1 MAPAKMEDVS
11 MEVILREDVDKLGR
25 RGEVVKVTEG
35 YGRNFLL
42 PRGLALAVNEAN
54 KAMIA
59 KERKSHEARMA
70 KEKAEFQAVADR
82 INGIRFVAP
91 RKVGENDILYGSVTS
106 GDIADFLKGKG
117 VEIDKRKVQLEEPI
131 KKLGEHEVQVKLH
144 PEVTARLKVLVT
156 KEG

>member
-1 MAPAKMEDVS
+1 

-42 PRGLALAVNEAN
+42 PRGLALLVNEAN

-59 KERKSHEARMA
+59 KERKSHELRMA

-91 RKVGENDILYGSVTS
+91 RKVGENDMLYGSVTS
-106 GDIADFLKGKG
+106 GDIADLDQKS
-117 VEIDKRKVQLEEPI
+117 VV
-131 KKLGEHEVQVKLH
+131 
-144 PEVTARLKVLVT
+144 
-156 KEG
+156 

>member
-1 MAPAKMEDVS
+1 

-25 RGEVVKVTEG
+25 RGEVVKVAEG

-42 PRGLALAVNEAN
+42 PRGLALVVNEAN

-59 KERKSHEARMA
+59 KERKAHELRLA

-82 INGIRFVAP
+82 IASLRYIAP
-91 RKVGENDILYGSVTS
+91 RKVGENDVLYGSVTS
-106 GDIADFLKGKG
+106 GDVAEFLKAKG
-117 VEIDKRKVQLEEPI
+117 IEIDKRKIQLDEPI
-131 KKLGEHEVQVKLH
+131 KHLGEHELKIKLH
-144 PEVTARLKVLVT
+144 PEVTATLKLLVT

>member
-1 MAPAKMEDVS
+1 

-25 RGEVVKVTEG
+25 RGEVVKVAEG

-42 PRGLALAVNEAN
+42 PRGLALVVNEAN

-59 KERKSHEARMA
+59 KERKAHELRLA

-82 INGIRFVAP
+82 IASLRYIAP
-91 RKVGENDILYGSVTS
+91 RKVGENDVLYGSVTS
-106 GDIADFLKGKG
+106 GDIGDFLKGKG
-117 VEIDKRKVQLEEPI
+117 IEIDKRKVQLEEPI
-131 KKLGEHEVQVKLH
+131 KALGDHEVKIKLH
-144 PEVTARLKVLVT
+144 PEVMATLKVMVS

>member
-1 MAPAKMEDVS
+1 

-25 RGEVVKVTEG
+25 RGEVVKVAEG

-42 PRGLALAVNEAN
+42 PRGLALVVNEAN

-59 KERKSHEARMA
+59 KERKAHELRMA

-144 PEVTARLKVLVT
+144 PEVSARLKVLVT

>member
-1 MAPAKMEDVS
+1 

-25 RGEVVKVTEG
+25 RGEVVKVAEG

-42 PRGLALAVNEAN
+42 PRGLALVVNEAN
-54 KAMIA
+54 KAMIQ
-59 KERKSHEARMA
+59 KERKQHELRMA

-144 PEVTARLKVLVT
+144 PEVSARLKVLVT